1 MNRRYGR
8 ADYLPCIAWGAL
20 ARYCGELTVG
30 DGVRLTGRLQSRT
43 YRKVEGERQEERVA
57 YEVSVA
63 EAEKRERE

>member
-1 MNRRYGR
+1 MLFRS
-8 ADYLPCIAWGAL
+8 
-20 ARYCGELTVG
+20 
-30 DGVRLTGRLQSRT
+30 RLTGRLQSRT